1 MSKRWLDADGLTVK
15 DADGSARGVFTEPL

>member
-1 MSKRWLDADGLTVK
+1 MAKRWLDADGLTVK